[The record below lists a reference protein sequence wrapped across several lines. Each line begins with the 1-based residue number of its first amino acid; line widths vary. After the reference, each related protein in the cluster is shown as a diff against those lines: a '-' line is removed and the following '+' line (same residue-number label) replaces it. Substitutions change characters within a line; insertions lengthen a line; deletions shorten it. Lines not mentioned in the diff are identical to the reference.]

1 MIKEEIRQKEKFKAS
16 FEKWIEKCDKSLDL
30 KLKINLVTISHLSS
44 DTIG

>member
-1 MIKEEIRQKEKFKAS
+1 MLKEEIRQKEKFKAS
-16 FEKWIEKCDKSLDL
+16 FEKCDKSLDI